1 LIVIDA
7 SAVWELLRRGPGD
20 LRLTELVLGP
30 GASVHA
36 PDLVNAEVLHVL
48 RRHARS
54 GEVTLERSD
63 EMRRDFADLPIHR
76 YPTWPLVERA
86 WALRE
91 NLTAYDAVYVALA
104 EALGATLVTAD
115 LALARAATQAST
127 AAVEA
132 VG

>member
-1 LIVIDA
+1 MIVIDA

-20 LRLTELVLGP
+20 LQLTDLVLGP

-54 GEVTLERSD
+54 GQVTIERSE
-63 EMRRDFADLPIHR
+63 EMRLDFVDLPIHR
-76 YPTWPLVERA
+76 YPTWPLLRRV
-86 WALRE
+86 WALRD
-91 NLTAYDAVYVALA
+91 NLTAYDAMYVALA

-115 LALARAATQAST
+115 RALARAAAQVSGVS
-127 AAVEA
+127 VET
-132 VG
+132 V